1 MPPLRG
7 HPAGPLAG
15 AQPAEAGEVAAASE
29 TLSEQQLAERARR
42 IAEERPT
49 AEGVNG
55 VHWQKEK
62 QKWTANIRYKAK
74 QIHLGFYAFLADAI
88 KGRLL
93 AEKAVAESKHP
104 KPCDGKLYQS
114 SVDHLAAARS
124 AAGFVASSGAANKRR
139 RSDDAGPTATIAL
152 PSDVAKK
159 KARTSMPLPRS
170 SQQPQASTA
179 ERLEAARE
187 LLVMERASS
196 IELRAA
202 LEQSEQTAER
212 LRVCLAAVQREAAAL
227 RAAGGDD
234 GQCARTRPH
243 FWR

>member
-1 MPPLRG
+1 MVESVGGLGRRVG
-7 HPAGPLAG
+7 MAGFGQVLPAAI
-15 AQPAEAGEVAAASE
+15 E
-29 TLSEQQLAERARR
+29 TFSTQQLAEHARR

-49 AEGVNG
+49 AEGVIG
-55 VHWQKEK
+55 VYWHKASR
-62 QKWTANIRYKAK
+62 KWAAQISYKAK
-74 QIHLGFYAFLADAI
+74 PIQLGYFVTLADAI
-88 KGRLL
+88 ERRLL
-93 AEKAVAESKHP
+93 AEMAVAEGKHP

>member
-1 MPPLRG
+1 MRW
-7 HPAGPLAG
+7 LAG
-15 AQPAEAGEVAAASE
+15 GQEEHHLAAVE
-29 TLSEQQLAERARR
+29 MLSEQQLAEHARR

-49 AEGVNG
+49 AEGVKG
-55 VHWQKEK
+55 VCWQK
-62 QKWTANIRYKAK
+62 QQRKWIAYIRYKAK